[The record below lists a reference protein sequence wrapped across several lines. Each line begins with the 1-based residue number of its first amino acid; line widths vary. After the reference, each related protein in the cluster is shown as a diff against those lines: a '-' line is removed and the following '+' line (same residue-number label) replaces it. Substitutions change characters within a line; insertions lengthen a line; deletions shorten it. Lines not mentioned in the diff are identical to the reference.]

1 MSLLIVLF
9 AALMIPLIM
18 ARFNVTT
25 VPTAIAEIIVG
36 IVLGQTG
43 LNVVQTGA
51 DNLNYLS
58 SLGVILLI
66 FLSGME
72 IDFDLFQTKKHV
84 TTETANPLKVASGA
98 FLSILISS
106 FLLAWLLKAVG
117 LFNDIS
123 LATILFSTIALGV
136 VIAALK
142 EKELLSKPYGQAILL
157 TAVLGEVIP
166 LVALSVYASLNGG
179 HAGKIWLI
187 SLIFLAA
194 IILLKR
200 FRGIYRFFND
210 IDKTTTQ
217 LDIRLAFFLVF
228 TLVTIAETVGAENI
242 LGAFLAGIV
251 MKLLRPREAT
261 QEKLTSIGYGFFIP
275 IFFIT
280 TGAKLNLR
288 TLLSDPKTMLL
299 IPLLFL
305 FFMLAKSALFFVFR
319 KQFSSANALASS
331 FLSATTIT
339 LVLPT
344 LKVARNLQVITEQ
357 QAGAFTLAA
366 VLCCII
372 SPILFNKL
380 FKPQDE
386 ATVKTRVTFIGT
398 NILTVPVA
406 QQLSKGWYEVKMF
419 TDLPENYRTY
429 NSEVHDVQLLDQ
441 LDETSLRAAGAFDTE
456 ILVLGYLD
464 HDLNYQLAQLAVKQE
479 IPRVIARFES
489 HNVQDEKYDILK
501 QQGVELFNTFEVNLS
516 LLREMIESPTTLKML
531 KDTESGLFEI
541 IVHNRR
547 FTGIPLQQLPLID
560 EITIS
565 RIYRNGN
572 FIAPRG
578 DTIIEYQDHLIFT
591 GNKKAISELRQKLTV
606 AN

>member
-18 ARFNVTT
+18 ARFRVTT

-36 IVLGQTG
+36 IILGQTG
-43 LNVVQTGA
+43 FNLVQTEA
-51 DNLNYLS
+51 DNLNYLA

-72 IDFDLFQTKKHV
+72 IDFDLFQSKKAAPA
-84 TTETANPLKVASGA
+84 ETANPLKIATGA
-98 FLSILISS
+98 FLSIFVSS
-106 FLLAWLLKAVG
+106 LALAELLNVTG
-117 LFNDIS
+117 LFNDRW

-288 TLLSDPKTMLL
+288 TLLSDPHTMLL

-305 FFMLAKSALFFVFR
+305 FFMLAKAALVFVFR
-319 KQFSSANALASS
+319 KHFSSANALAGS

-357 QAGAFTLAA
+357 QSGAFTLAA
-366 VLCCII
+366 VLCCIV
-372 SPILFNKL
+372 SPILFNRF

-386 ATVKTRVTFIGT
+386 ASVKTRVTFIGT

-406 QQLSKGWYEVKMF
+406 QQLAKGWYEIDMY

-429 NSEVHDVQLLDQ
+429 NSEVTVHLLDQ
-441 LDETSLRAAGAFDTE
+441 LDEQTLRTSGAFETD

-464 HDLNYQLAQLAVKQE
+464 HDLNYQLAQLAVKQA

-541 IVHNRR
+541 VVFNRR

-565 RIYRNGN
+565 RIYRHGE

>member
-18 ARFNVTT
+18 ARFRVTT

-36 IVLGQTG
+36 IILGQTG
-43 LNVVQTGA
+43 FNLVQTEA
-51 DNLNYLS
+51 DNLNYLA

-72 IDFDLFQTKKHV
+72 IDFDLFQSKKA
-84 TTETANPLKVASGA
+84 TPAETVNPLKIAIGA
-98 FLSILISS
+98 FFSIFVSS
-106 FLLAWLLKAVG
+106 LALAELLNVTG
-117 LFNDIS
+117 LFNDRW

-166 LVALSVYASLNGG
+166 LVYASLNGG

-288 TLLSDPKTMLL
+288 TLLSDPHTMLL

-305 FFMLAKSALFFVFR
+305 FFMLAKAALVFVFR
-319 KQFSSANALASS
+319 KHFSSANALAGS

-357 QAGAFTLAA
+357 QSGAFTLAA
-366 VLCCII
+366 VLCCIV
-372 SPILFNKL
+372 SPILFNRF

-386 ATVKTRVTFIGT
+386 ASVKTRVTFIGT

-406 QQLSKGWYEVKMF
+406 QQLAKGWYEIDMY

-429 NSEVHDVQLLDQ
+429 NSEVTVHLLDQ
-441 LDETSLRAAGAFDTE
+441 LDEQTLRTSGAFETD

-464 HDLNYQLAQLAVKQE
+464 HDLNYQLAQLAVKQA

-501 QQGVELFNTFEVNLS
+501 QQGVELFNTFEVSLS

-541 IVHNRR
+541 VVLNRR

-565 RIYRNGN
+565 RIYRHGE

>member
-9 AALMIPLIM
+9 AALMIPLVM
-18 ARFNVTT
+18 ARFRVTT

-36 IVLGQTG
+36 IILGQTG
-43 LNVVQTGA
+43 FNLVQTEA
-51 DNLNYLS
+51 DNLNYLA

-72 IDFDLFQTKKHV
+72 IDFDLFQSRK
-84 TTETANPLKVASGA
+84 TTPAETVNPLKIAIGA
-98 FLSILISS
+98 FLSIFVSS
-106 FLLAWLLKAVG
+106 LVLAELLNVTG
-117 LFNDIS
+117 LFTDRW

-288 TLLSDPKTMLL
+288 TLLSDPHTMLL

-305 FFMLAKSALFFVFR
+305 FFMLAKAALVFVFR
-319 KQFSSANALASS
+319 KHFSSANALAGS

-357 QAGAFTLAA
+357 QSGAFTLAA
-366 VLCCII
+366 VLCCIV
-372 SPILFNKL
+372 SPILFNRF

-386 ATVKTRVTFIGT
+386 ASVKTRVTFIGT

-406 QQLSKGWYEVKMF
+406 QQLAKGWYEIDMY

-429 NSEVHDVQLLDQ
+429 NSEVPVHLLDQ
-441 LDETSLRAAGAFDTE
+441 LDEQTLRTSGAFETD

-464 HDLNYQLAQLAVKQE
+464 HDLNYQLAQLAVKQV

-489 HNVQDEKYDILK
+489 HNVQNEKYDILK

-541 IVHNRR
+541 VVLNRR

-565 RIYRNGN
+565 RIYRHGE